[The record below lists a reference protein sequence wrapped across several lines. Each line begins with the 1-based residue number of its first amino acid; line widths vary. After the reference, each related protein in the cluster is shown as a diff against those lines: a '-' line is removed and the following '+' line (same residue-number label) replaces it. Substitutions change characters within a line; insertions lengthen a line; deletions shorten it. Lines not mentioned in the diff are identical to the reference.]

1 MDISI
6 IHISN
11 SNNDSTKRGTGG
23 RGGGGEKMGLV
34 ADLNMHVGGG
44 GGLAHGL
51 MYSYLEG
58 HTLPLSRTPT
68 FST

>member
-44 GGLAHGL
+44 GGGPSTWSDVFVPRG
-51 MYSYLEG
+51 SY
-58 HTLPLSRTPT
+58 PTP
-68 FST
+68 F